1 MIDQVYEMLSSIR
14 PEVDFRTKDDFFE
27 DGFRDSMDFVQ
38 FITALNNQFD
48 IEIDGL
54 DIVPENFCNID
65 AIVALLKKYSVE

>member
-1 MIDQVYEMLSSIR
+1 MIDHVYEMLSSIR
-14 PEVDFRTKDDFFE
+14 PEVDFRTKDDFFD